1 VTARPPKRS
10 RKNYFSVVEHY
21 FSGAEIVFGGAER
34 PFGGDE
40 KSPKITSKA
49 CFYTKKALSA
59 RGIFRVLRKYHAPF
73 HTYTTFF
80 SYLCREI
87 SD

>member
-1 VTARPPKRS
+1 MTARPSETLPE
-10 RKNYFSVVEHY
+10 NYFSVGEHY
-21 FSGAEIVFGGAER
+21 FTGAEILFGAAER

-59 RGIFRVLRKYHAPF
+59 RGIFVFCEKYHAPF
-73 HTYTTFF
+73 HT
-80 SYLCREI
+80 
-87 SD
+87 